1 MQLNYQTW
9 ATSAGRKHIVGNAF
23 GTNLSKG
30 QVFNGSPADNLHS
43 AARVL
48 MQLVGI
54 FGDEAAGYYRTGFG
68 SWSRSEQGVA
78 ARRARQ
84 ERFESMKAAYAD
96 FFDCI
101 GGR

>member
-30 QVFNGSPADNLHS
+30 QVFNGDPMANLLS
-43 AARVL
+43 AASIL
-48 MQLVGI
+48 EELVDL
-54 FGDEAAGYYRTGFG
+54 FGDEAGGYYRTGFG
-68 SWSRSEQGVA
+68 DWSRSEQGVA

-84 ERFESMKAAYAD
+84 EKFQGMKAAYAD
-96 FFDCI
+96 FFDCV